1 MRLFAGTPFDRPPHC
16 DRCGKPEEE
25 CQCPPEPPPCVPPGK
40 QTARVNVEKRKH
52 GRLMTIVRGLAASD
66 NDLPDLLKQ
75 LKNACGAG
83 GTIDEDLIEIQ
94 GDQAERVRATLS
106 KIGYRV
112 K

>member
-1 MRLFAGTPFDRPPHC
+1 
-16 DRCGKPEEE
+16 
-25 CQCPPEPPPCVPPGK
+25 
-40 QTARVNVEKRKH
+40 
-52 GRLMTIVRGLAASD
+52 MTLVRGLAASD

-94 GDQAERVRATLS
+94 GDQAERVRTTLS

>member
-1 MRLFAGTPFDRPPHC
+1 MRLFAGTPFDRPPQC

-25 CQCPPEPPPCVPPGK
+25 CQCAPEPPPRVPLGK
-40 QTARVNVEKRKH
+40 QTARVSVEKRKH
-52 GRLMTIVRGLAASD
+52 GRLMTIVRGLAAAD

-94 GDQAERVRATLS
+94 GDQAERVRTTLS

>member
-1 MRLFAGTPFDRPPHC
+1 M
-16 DRCGKPEEE
+16 
-25 CQCPPEPPPCVPPGK
+25 
-40 QTARVNVEKRKH
+40 NVEKRKH

>member
-1 MRLFAGTPFDRPPHC
+1 MRLFEGTPFDRPPHC
-16 DRCGKPEEE
+16 DRCGKLEAE
-25 CQCPPEPPPCVPPGK
+25 CQCAPEPPPRVPPGK
-40 QTARVNVEKRKH
+40 QTARVSVEKRKH
-52 GRLMTIVRGLAASD
+52 GRLMTLVRGLAASE